1 MRAKDTSGLRLV
13 PKELA
18 GELWCPFCSD
28 AMLLYDRVLVGNQ
41 PVHLAAPLRAA
52 PGPEGGGRL

>member
-1 MRAKDTSGLRLV
+1 
-13 PKELA
+13 
-18 GELWCPFCSD
+18 
-28 AMLLYDRVLVGNQ
+28 MLLYDRVLVGNQ